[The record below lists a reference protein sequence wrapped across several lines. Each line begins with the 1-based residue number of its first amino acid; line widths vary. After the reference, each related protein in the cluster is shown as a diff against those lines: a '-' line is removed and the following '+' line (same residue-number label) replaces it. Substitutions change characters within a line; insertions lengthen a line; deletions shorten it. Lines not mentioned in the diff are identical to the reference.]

1 MRTYTIST
9 SFRLC
14 AVCDAKRKRQK
25 GITAE
30 MAIYHLS
37 MKIISR
43 KTATVPLLLLPTVPA
58 LSYPMTVPD

>member
-1 MRTYTIST
+1 
-9 SFRLC
+9 
-14 AVCDAKRKRQK
+14 
-25 GITAE
+25 

-43 KTATVPLLLLPTVPA
+43 KTATVLLLLLPTVPA